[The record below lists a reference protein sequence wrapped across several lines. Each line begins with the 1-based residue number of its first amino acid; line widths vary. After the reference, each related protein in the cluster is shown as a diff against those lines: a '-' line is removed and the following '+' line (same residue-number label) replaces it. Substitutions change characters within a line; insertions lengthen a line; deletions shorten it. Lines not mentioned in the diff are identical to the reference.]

1 MNVPKSGSK
10 VFWITNQFYGFY
22 LISRWYLKSFEQ
34 NFLSGMFTH
43 CKEVKQR
50 EQSTRISYKS
60 EVRVQGVRLSV

>member
-1 MNVPKSGSK
+1 VPKSGSK
-10 VFWITNQFYGFY
+10 GFWITNQIYGLY
-22 LISRWYLKSFEQ
+22 LIRRWYLKYFEI
-34 NFLSGMFTH
+34 NFLSGIFTH